1 MMTLPAVDVL
11 RPRTVAEAIAHL
23 AAHPGA
29 RVLAGGTD
37 IVPNLKYGMYETK
50 HLVALRGLSNELR
63 YVRVQ
68 GDGEIRL
75 GALCTVDELSRD
87 SVVRE
92 KLPALAEACAQIAGP
107 QLRRM
112 GTLGGN
118 LCLDTRCVY
127 INQTYFWRSA
137 LGFCLKKDGTVCH
150 VVAGGQRCVA
160 AASNDTAPVLLALGA
175 SVRTVSPRGAR
186 VLPLEEFYLADGVH
200 NTVLAPDEL
209 LVEVRVPAS
218 AATLRQAFHKL
229 RTRAAIDFPALNLAV
244 ALRVEQG
251 TLRSVRLCVS
261 ALAARPALVKG
272 LDDLV
277 GKPADQRLAVELGR
291 RAHKQCKPLT
301 NIGIDPDW
309 RRDVLP
315 VLVRRTTLRALG
327 V

>member
-11 RPRTVAEAIAHL
+11 RPRTVAEAVEEL

-37 IVPNLKYGMYETK
+37 IVPNLKYGMYETQ
-50 HLVALRGLSNELR
+50 HLVALRGLSSELR

-68 GDGEIRL
+68 PDGEIRL

-87 SVVRE
+87 AVVRE
-92 KLPALAEACAQIAGP
+92 KLPALADACAQIAGP

-137 LGFCLKKDGTVCH
+137 LGFCLKKDGTLCH

-160 AASNDTAPVLLALGA
+160 AASNDTAPVLLTLGA
-175 SVRTVSPRGAR
+175 SVRIVSPRGER
-186 VLPLEEFYLADGVH
+186 VLPLAEFYVADGVH
-200 NTVLAPDEL
+200 NTVLEPDEL
-209 LVEVRVPAS
+209 LVEVRVPAA

-229 RTRAAIDFPALNLAV
+229 RMRAAIDFPALNLAI
-244 ALRVEQG
+244 ALRSEQG
-251 TLRSVRLCVS
+251 TLQFVRLCVS

-272 LDDLV
+272 LDDLI
-277 GKPADQRLAVELGR
+277 GKPADQRLAAELGR

-301 NIGIDPDW
+301 NIGVDPDW

-315 VLVRRTTLRALG
+315 VLVRRTALRALG
-327 V
+327 I

>member
-1 MMTLPAVDVL
+1 
-11 RPRTVAEAIAHL
+11 
-23 AAHPGA
+23 
-29 RVLAGGTD
+29 
-37 IVPNLKYGMYETK
+37 
-50 HLVALRGLSNELR
+50 
-63 YVRVQ
+63 
-68 GDGEIRL
+68 
-75 GALCTVDELSRD
+75 
-87 SVVRE
+87 
-92 KLPALAEACAQIAGP
+92 
-107 QLRRM
+107 M

-137 LGFCLKKDGTVCH
+137 LGFCLKKDGTLCH

-160 AASNDTAPVLLALGA
+160 AASNDTAPVLLTFGA
-175 SVRTVSPRGAR
+175 SVRTVSPRGER

-218 AATLRQAFHKL
+218 AATLRQGFHKL

-244 ALRVEQG
+244 ALQVEQG

-277 GKPADQRLAVELGR
+277 GKPADQKLAVELGR

-301 NIGIDPDW
+301 NIGVDPDW

-315 VLVRRTTLRALG
+315 VLVRRTTMRALG
-327 V
+327 I

>member
-11 RPRTVAEAIAHL
+11 RPRTVAEAIAQL
-23 AAHPGA
+23 AAHPGS

-37 IVPNLKYGMYETK
+37 IVPNLKYGMYDTK
-50 HLVALRGLSNELR
+50 HLVALRGLSSELR
-63 YVRVQ
+63 YVRVE
-68 GDGEIRL
+68 DGEIRL

-175 SVRTVSPRGAR
+175 SVRIVSPRGER
-186 VLPLEEFYLADGVH
+186 LLPLEEFYLADGVH

-209 LVEVRVPAS
+209 LVEVRVPAP

-277 GKPADQRLAVELGR
+277 GKPADQRLAIELGR

-301 NIGIDPDW
+301 NIGVDPDW

-327 V
+327 L